1 MIDYLL
7 IYILV
12 LIILFLVDHFISK
25 SSNKILS
32 NLIYQ
37 LEKFNY
43 IYVKAFYD
51 NKNEIYRLDKSNINS
66 FFYDKKKFIQSKYFY
81 IKNYDDYLEKL
92 YNNIKYFESLIKK
105 DFFDKNDYIEQK
117 NNFKLLYNIN
127 LFVYFIRF
135 LIIILTLWA
144 WYIILRFKKVI

>member
-1 MIDYLL
+1 
-7 IYILV
+7 V

-135 LIIILTLWA
+135 LIIILTL
-144 WYIILRFKKVI
+144 